1 MVQAADLRNRDEV
14 AFSQSLFPPGRGGV
28 LLEGEVSA
36 GSVIVEQVVGQ
47 HPAQMPL
54 PKDDHLVQPRRHQK
68 KHLQHGAILWPAAS
82 QSNRNSAG

>member
-1 MVQAADLRNRDEV
+1 
-14 AFSQSLFPPGRGGV
+14 
-28 LLEGEVSA
+28 
-36 GSVIVEQVVGQ
+36 
-47 HPAQMPL
+47 MPL